1 MEMDK
6 RKYTRKNYWINVVI
20 SFLLASVSSIV
31 IGLVLESEIARFVY
45 LIMLVY
51 WIVIEVRRFQDAGKS
66 GWLALINLIPGIG
79 IIAAVIVAGM
89 LKSNYES
96 EEKQDSM

>member
-1 MEMDK
+1 MS
-6 RKYTRKNYWINVVI
+6 N
-20 SFLLASVSSIV
+20 IV
-31 IGLVLESEIARFVY
+31 IGLVLGSEIARFVY

-96 EEKQDSM
+96 EEKKDSM

>member
-1 MEMDK
+1 MEKDK
-6 RKYTRKNYWINVVI
+6 RKYTRKKYWINVVV
-20 SFLLASVSSIV
+20 SFLLASVSNIV
-31 IGLVLESEIARFVY
+31 IGLVLGSEIARFVY

>member
-20 SFLLASVSSIV
+20 SFLLASMSNIV
-31 IGLVLESEIARFVY
+31 IGLVLGSEIARLVY

-79 IIAAVIVAGM
+79 IFAAVIVAGM

-96 EEKQDSM
+96 EENKDSM

>member
-20 SFLLASVSSIV
+20 SFLLASVSNIV
-31 IGLVLESEIARFVY
+31 IGLVLGSEIARFVY

-89 LKSNYES
+89 LKSNYEI

>member
-20 SFLLASVSSIV
+20 SFLLASVSNIV
-31 IGLVLESEIARFVY
+31 IGLVLGSEIARFVY
-45 LIMLVY
+45 LITLVY